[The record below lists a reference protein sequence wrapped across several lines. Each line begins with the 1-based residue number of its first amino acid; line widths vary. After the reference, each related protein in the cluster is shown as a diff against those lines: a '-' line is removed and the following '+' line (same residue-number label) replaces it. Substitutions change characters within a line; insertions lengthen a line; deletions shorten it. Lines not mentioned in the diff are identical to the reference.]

1 MPLEPLKYTESHFRK
16 PLAGSSNLPVGSTSA
31 PHRCVPSALVT
42 VAGMRQM
49 SVTEQRYQAVL
60 AVIGE
65 GRTVSEWRFSGAWT
79 GERCTAGWRDMRR
92 EVLMAWAI
100 CPTGR

>member
-1 MPLEPLKYTESHFRK
+1 M
-16 PLAGSSNLPVGSTSA
+16 
-31 PHRCVPSALVT
+31 
-42 VAGMRQM
+42 
-49 SVTEQRYQAVL
+49 TEQRYQAVL